1 MAVETADKTKTVV
14 DRAIAGIGDIAT
26 LPEVTIKIIEVVED
40 PKSTARDL
48 HEVIKT
54 DQIGRAHV

>member
-1 MAVETADKTKTVV
+1 MTVEAADKAQQIV
-14 DRAIAGIGDIAT
+14 DKALSALGGIAT
-26 LPEVTIKIIEVVED
+26 LPQVTIKIIEIVED

-54 DQIGRAHV
+54 DPRALG